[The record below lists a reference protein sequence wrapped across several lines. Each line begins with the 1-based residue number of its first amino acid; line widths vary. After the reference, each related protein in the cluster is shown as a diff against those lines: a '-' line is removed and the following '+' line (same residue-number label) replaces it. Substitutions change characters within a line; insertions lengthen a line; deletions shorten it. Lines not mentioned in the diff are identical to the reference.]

1 MLYDIDNS
9 LYIESLKMGDSKQMH
24 QFWHC
29 DLFLQMA
36 SSRCEHFKVVC
47 CSLSIPAQ
55 TIQLARFL
63 NLLREGKIRNSR
75 LRTPITMG

>member
-1 MLYDIDNS
+1 MCYLIMRKEFKYGAKIAFS
-9 LYIESLKMGDSKQMH
+9 KIFHHLPSSAYIESLKMGDSKQMH
-24 QFWHC
+24 QFWQC

-55 TIQLARFL
+55 TIQPD
-63 NLLREGKIRNSR
+63 S
-75 LRTPITMG
+75 